1 MLIFL
6 VVGLTLIASWSIIRI
21 TTKKKY
27 KKFDKVLYRQ
37 SDMHNLM
44 KKFFSK
50 ELPVSKQVSS
60 QLKKRKDKD
69 MVKVLIISNQAYWVS
84 DNIFYVADAE
94 NDNVVPDTARPVDI
108 NSMSKKDIDRM
119 LFILDNLEQ
128 RDINDSGSSGDKRF

>member
-1 MLIFL
+1 MVIFL

-50 ELPVSKQVSS
+50 ELPVNKKVSS

-94 NDNVVPDTARPVDI
+94 NDNVVADTARPVDI

>member
-1 MLIFL
+1 M
-6 VVGLTLIASWSIIRI
+6 IASWSIIRI

-50 ELPVSKQVSS
+50 ELPVNKKVSS

-94 NDNVVPDTARPVDI
+94 NDNVVADTARPVDI